1 MCNNPVTVYRYYGM
15 DFVNFPCAGTYP
27 RSKTNVTDEIMISDK
42 LPFAVYCEKTEKF
55 IETDF
60 ATVVEKDIIETAR
73 CKLVELIRKRQNNDV
88 NNNDNN

>member
-1 MCNNPVTVYRYYGM
+1 MCSNSVTVYRYYGVG
-15 DFVNFPCAGTYP
+15 FVNFSCAGIYP

-42 LPFAVYCEKTEKF
+42 LPFAVYCEKAEKF

-73 CKLVELIRKRQNNDV
+73 
-88 NNNDNN
+88 